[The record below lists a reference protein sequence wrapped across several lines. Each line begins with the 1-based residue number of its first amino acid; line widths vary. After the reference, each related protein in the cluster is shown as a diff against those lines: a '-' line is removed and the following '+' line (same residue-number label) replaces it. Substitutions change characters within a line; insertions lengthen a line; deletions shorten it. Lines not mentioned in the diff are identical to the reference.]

1 MSKGGNNGGNWP
13 STTGKPSGGGRGNN
27 STGSNSENPNG
38 PRGWSLNPINPE
50 RIKVLERRAR
60 KATAALEHA
69 VRVYEKHINDK
80 LRKWSKSDAGRH
92 NSYN

>member
-27 STGSNSENPNG
+27 SPGSNSENPNG

-50 RIKVLERRAR
+50 RIKVLERRAQ

-80 LRKWSKSDAGRH
+80 LRKGSKSDAGRH